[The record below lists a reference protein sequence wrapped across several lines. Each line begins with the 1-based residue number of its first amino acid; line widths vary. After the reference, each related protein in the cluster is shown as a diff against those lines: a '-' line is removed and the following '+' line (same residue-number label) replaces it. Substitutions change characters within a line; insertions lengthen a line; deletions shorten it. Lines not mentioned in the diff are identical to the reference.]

1 MRHILRRPDLTPD
14 SWRYLGEDAAAGDAL
29 LVPLAEWRRT
39 PQAWAQWRG
48 PLGVRLAPVDRVE
61 DLAADLPRLSL
72 IAAEF
77 PSPGEGRG
85 YTQGQL
91 LRGRFGFTGELR
103 AVGAGVRQDLIWL
116 LARCGFDAF
125 ELAANEDP
133 QAAAAALKRYDVVYQ
148 ASAARLPVGRQRFFA
163 A

>member
-1 MRHILRRPDLTPD
+1 MRHILRRRELSLDA
-14 SWRYLGEDAAAGDAL
+14 WRYLGEDAAAGAAL
-29 LVPLAEWRRT
+29 IVPFAEWRRT
-39 PQAWAQWRG
+39 PQAWAEWRG

-61 DLAADLPRLSL
+61 DLAADVPRLSL

-91 LRGRFGFTGELR
+91 LRGRYGFGGELR

-133 QAAAAALKRYDVVYQ
+133 QAAAAALGRYDVVYQ
-148 ASAARLPVGRQRFFA
+148 ASSAALPVRQQRFFSA
-163 A
+163 

>member
-1 MRHILRRPDLTPD
+1 MRHILRRPDLSPD
-14 SWRYLGEDAAAGDAL
+14 VWRYLGEEAAAEDAL

-133 QAAAAALKRYDVVYQ
+133 QAAAAALQRYDVVYQ
-148 ASAARLPVGRQRFFA
+148 ASAARLPVRRQRFFA

>member
-1 MRHILRRPDLTPD
+1 MRHILRRRELSAD
-14 SWRYLGEDAAAGDAL
+14 SWRYLGEDTSAGGL
-29 LVPLAEWRRT
+29 IVPLAEWRRT
-39 PQAWAQWRG
+39 PQTWAQWRG

-61 DLAADLPRLSL
+61 DLADDLPRLAL

-91 LRGRFGFTGELR
+91 LRGRFAFKGELR
-103 AVGAGVRQDLIWL
+103 AVGAGVKQDLIWL

-125 ELAANEDP
+125 ELAAHEDP
-133 QAAAAALKRYDVVYQ
+133 QAAAAALARYDVIYQ
-148 ASAARLPVGRQRFFA
+148 GSTGQLPVRAQRFFA